1 MRCAGPGAARRLTE
15 SIELPWVSLDTK
27 EIFPP
32 GVFAWHG
39 SVSDLSEHPP
49 PKRAPLKPIPEG
61 WRRFALL
68 GSFAIAALGVLVTL
82 GAVYLLPWLLPY
94 LR

>member
-1 MRCAGPGAARRLTE
+1 LIERPG
-15 SIELPWVSLDTK
+15 SQ
-27 EIFPP
+27 
-32 GVFAWHG
+32 
-39 SVSDLSEHPP
+39 
-49 PKRAPLKPIPEG
+49 RAPLKPIPEG

-68 GSFAIAALGVLVTL
+68 GSFAIAAIGVLTTL